1 MTQTEKEKIKQMR
14 LRGVSYSE
22 IAKRLNLNISTV
34 KTYCRRNKLQT
45 ANLQPLEE
53 TKQDSAFCKQC
64 GKPLLQGV
72 KQKPKK
78 FCSDKCRMAWWN
90 AHRDEVNKRGASK
103 LVCSACGRTFESYDT
118 NRKYCCHA
126 CYITD
131 RLGGANNNT
140 RVI

>member
-1 MTQTEKEKIKQMR
+1 MTQAEKEKLEQMR
-14 LRGVSYSE
+14 MRGASYSE
-22 IAKRLNLNISTV
+22 ISKRLNLNVSTV
-34 KTYCRRNKLQT
+34 KTYCRRNNLQT
-45 ANLQPLEE
+45 ANLQSLE
-53 TKQDSAFCKQC
+53 KIQQDSALCKQC
-64 GKPLLQGV
+64 GKPLLQAV

-90 AHRDEVNKRGASK
+90 SHRDEVIRTGVSK
-103 LVCSACGRTFESYDT
+103 LLCSSCGSIFESYDT

-131 RLGGANNNT
+131 RFGGVKNNT

>member
-1 MTQTEKEKIKQMR
+1 MTKTEKEKIEQMR

-34 KTYCRRNKLQT
+34 KTYCRRNNLQT
-45 ANLQPLEE
+45 ATLQPLEE
-53 TKQDSAFCKQC
+53 QQDFIFCKQC
-64 GKPLLQGV
+64 GKPLLQSA

-90 AHRDEVNKRGASK
+90 SHRDEVNKKGASR
-103 LVCSACGRTFESYDT
+103 LVCSACGNTFESYDT
-118 NRKYCCHA
+118 SRKYCCHA

-131 RLGGANNNT
+131 RFGGKRHDT
-140 RVI
+140 